1 MHWLILTI
9 FQITSYLWT
18 FLFSINFYF
27 FQFNW
32 SKYSFFFYSLL
43 NKMYSI
49 LNEYFIFSQNNL
61 IITVKHN
68 VSVFFFVKSEST
80 WNVDRWNKLL
90 NEV

>member
-1 MHWLILTI
+1 
-9 FQITSYLWT
+9 
-18 FLFSINFYF
+18 
-27 FQFNW
+27 
-32 SKYSFFFYSLL
+32 
-43 NKMYSI
+43 MYSI

-90 NEV
+90 NEVLKVLKMMKLLITYVI